1 MLGLTNRIVL
11 ECGAR
16 DDRAEIRKVIMRVLA
31 HISAKYYKLLQML
44 PLG

>member
-11 ECGAR
+11 ECEAR
-16 DDRAEIRKVIMRVLA
+16 EGISEIRKAIMWVLA
-31 HISAKYYKLLQML
+31 HISAKYYKLLQVL